1 MTDVNKNFNNK
12 SMILNLTLE
21 GFEGPI
27 DLLLNLVRE
36 QKIDLSKIQILP
48 LAEQYLNF
56 LKKIIKQDIDI
67 AAEYL
72 VIGAVLAYIKSR
84 LLLPSDEN
92 TEDDPELLS
101 ELLRLQILK
110 LETFQ
115 KLSKSIFSRKQLGRD
130 FFSRGEREIFSKK
143 IKYKYDLN
151 LFELTKIYSEIV
163 KKENSD
169 ILKISESKLFTV
181 EKAINYLIKMIPDLK
196 NWKDISLFIPE
207 KINNY
212 LEYKSAYA
220 SYFVASLELTREGKI
235 LLKQNLKNNL
245 EIIQNN

>member
-1 MTDVNKNFNNK
+1 MTFNKNFNQD
-12 SMILNLTLE
+12 STILNLTLD

-36 QKIDLSKIQILP
+36 QKIDLTKIQILP

-92 TEDDPELLS
+92 NGEDTELLA

-115 KLSKSIFSRKQLGRD
+115 KLAKSLFSRKQLGKN
-130 FFSRGEREIFSKK
+130 FFSRGGYEVFSKK
-143 IKYKYDLN
+143 IKYKYDSN
-151 LFELTKIYSEIV
+151 LFDLTKIYSEIV
-163 KKENSD
+163 KKEKTG
-169 ILKISESKLFTV
+169 ILKISASKLFTV
-181 EKAINYLIKMIPDLK
+181 EKAINYLNNLIPELK
-196 NWKDISLFIPE
+196 NWKTISSFIPE
-207 KINNY
+207 HIENY

-220 SYFVASLELTREGKI
+220 SYFAASLELTKEGKI

-245 EIIQNN
+245 EIIRNN